1 MIAHMRDYAIELKK
15 QALVLDVQISNIAAI
30 RFYQNVNF
38 KEHSVNGTFVRFVH
52 DLSVA

>member
-15 QALVLDVQISNIAAI
+15 QALVLDVQISNVAAI

-38 KEHSVNGTFVRFVH
+38 KEQSVNGTFVRFVH
-52 DLSVA
+52 ALSA